1 MKMRTMLST
10 LLLLLQLHTTAPT
23 TPPTTPP
30 NTADLMAELRAMGGG
45 AINNLEDIT
54 EAIQVFQQVQ
64 DEFTIEKQ
72 QLDTS
77 TDPKTLKFW
86 SALQAI
92 RTKENSMAF
101 LRSMQKN
108 AMEFVKE
115 YHGSNFGYGIVFYT
129 GFETLIRAVYAATQR
144 PPPLNII
151 VFGSNLGT
159 EVLYLYQ
166 LYGHVAQSI
175 VGVEIL
181 TQLSSFAHGNAD
193 LHGFPPV
200 LQFHCHDA
208 LHTDKALLQNSDLIW
223 IDNQVWDVAL
233 NIKMVSM
240 LQQAPLKK
248 HALIVDFASFK
259 QAHIHQKFLQ
269 ASLFEEVTSNEWRLP
284 TSWAG
289 NNPGAGVRVYQVL

>member
-1 MKMRTMLST
+1 MMKMRTMLST

-240 LQQAPLKK
+240 
-248 HALIVDFASFK
+248 
-259 QAHIHQKFLQ
+259 
-269 ASLFEEVTSNEWRLP
+269 
-284 TSWAG
+284 
-289 NNPGAGVRVYQVL
+289 